1 MSNEFGS
8 KLQEQTIG
16 VRLTTCALGC
26 RRTMS
31 KGQLIQVADLFEADE
46 RSVSGSKAIINNKH
60 ELIKPIHS
68 VLSDA
73 KSYIRARTIDYP
85 EQGLRLCR
93 VDQIDALTEGIKH
106 RQEHLAELVDN
117 LCANWA
123 SVISEAQ
130 KRLDKLFDATDYPTS
145 PKVHYAIYLGFPE
158 IKPDQRLMQLN
169 PQLYAEQQAIIAA
182 KFEEAVI
189 VAESAA
195 AQELQKLLSNLV
207 EKLRPDADGTKKI
220 LKGSTVANIGEF
232 VELFKAKTIKSNDG
246 LEALMAKVQQMAG
259 GLDAD
264 DLRKATAEQREAVS
278 LELQGVLQEVT
289 GLIST
294 MPIRSIDLE

>member
-1 MSNEFGS
+1 MTEFG
-8 KLQEQTIG
+8 KQLQEQTIG
-16 VRLTTCALGC
+16 VRLSINALGC

-31 KGQLIQVADLFEADE
+31 KGQLIEVANLFDADE
-46 RSVSGSKAIINNKH
+46 RSVSGSKAIINRKH

-93 VDQIDALTEGIKH
+93 VDQIETLTEGIKH
-106 RQEHLAELVDN
+106 RQDHLAELVDN
-117 LCANWA
+117 LCGNWA
-123 SVISEAQ
+123 SVVSEA
-130 KRLDKLFDATDYPTS
+130 KARLDKLFDESDYPTS
-145 PKVHYAIYLGFPE
+145 PKSHYAIYLGFPE

-189 VAESAA
+189 VAEAAA

-207 EKLRPDADGTKKI
+207 DKLKPDADGSKKI
-220 LKGSTVANIGEF
+220 LKGSAVQNISEF
-232 VELFKAKTIKSNDG
+232 VDLFKAKTIKSNAG
-246 LEALMAKVQQMAG
+246 LEALMVKVQAMAG

-264 DLRKATAEQREAVS
+264 DLRKATAEQRDAVAN
-278 LELQGVLQEVT
+278 GLQEVLHEVS
-289 GLIST
+289 GLIEA
-294 MPIRSIDLE
+294 MPVREIDLD